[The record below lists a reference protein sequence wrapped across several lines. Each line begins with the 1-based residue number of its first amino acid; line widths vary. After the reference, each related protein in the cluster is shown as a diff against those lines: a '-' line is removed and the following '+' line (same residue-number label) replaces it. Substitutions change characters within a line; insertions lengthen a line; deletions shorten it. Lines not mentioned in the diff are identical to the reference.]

1 MLGRNAARP
10 LGLTPARLMTAYNM
24 AAHHRI
30 AYWITKPF
38 TMAHMQ
44 RFITISPQLLLTIG
58 GSSTL
63 TLTKNPG
70 PPSPSS
76 TTYGAPTTS
85 STSSASHQVHTLAPL
100 QADVLLH
107 SLLPSPPPSPSPVH
121 VPTSTT
127 SDTQSSTPT
136 TTSPSS
142 VAYNYM
148 LAASWSPKSRRR
160 VTPTQFER
168 DGEDEWWRKPTH
180 TTTTAPGTPGL
191 PSSTTKRRTGKVDAG
206 EDAFFHVSTP
216 SRVALG
222 VADGVGGWSEFGVDP
237 ALFSWALME
246 HAEKIARLTDNIAD
260 IRDDPESKDRVL
272 DAQTILDGAYHKLVE
287 SGKVE
292 AGSSTACILS
302 LCKITGTLRA
312 SNLGDSSFLL
322 IRDKRCIYESP
333 SQQHFWN
340 CPYQLT
346 IVPPGFRSS
355 KSSKKSGSYVQDLP
369 KDAVQST
376 HQLEDGDVIVLATDG
391 FWDNVFT
398 KETIELVDKEL
409 GDIIRDKSHHQ
420 APSSKPFVPPFNH
433 HPLPLQ
439 QLSQQLQSEGA
450 QAALGED
457 GPEESERS
465 PLTAEQVLARVRA
478 LSQRLTNTA
487 RHISLDPARHTPFSD
502 SAKHLRSGGKVDD
515 ITVIVTLVRSI

>member
-1 MLGRNAARP
+1 MQKKASRALLCLPCDNFSHCLFFTRLFVRSLFLSVVSVLCLCCVCVVVSVLCILDVFFFCWCMGNWANRRSHLPIVVHLLYLHRYSLAE
-10 LGLTPARLMTAYNM
+10 GLTPFSSQ
-24 AAHHRI
+24 
-30 AYWITKPF
+30 F
-38 TMAHMQ
+38 T
-44 RFITISPQLLLTIG
+44 I
-58 GSSTL
+58 
-63 TLTKNPG
+63 
-70 PPSPSS
+70 
-76 TTYGAPTTS
+76 
-85 STSSASHQVHTLAPL
+85 
-100 QADVLLH
+100 
-107 SLLPSPPPSPSPVH
+107 
-121 VPTSTT
+121 
-127 SDTQSSTPT
+127 
-136 TTSPSS
+136 
-142 VAYNYM
+142 
-148 LAASWSPKSRRR
+148 
-160 VTPTQFER
+160 
-168 DGEDEWWRKPTH
+168 
-180 TTTTAPGTPGL
+180 
-191 PSSTTKRRTGKVDAG
+191 
-206 EDAFFHVSTP
+206 
-216 SRVALG
+216 
-222 VADGVGGWSEFGVDP
+222 
-237 ALFSWALME
+237 
-246 HAEKIARLTDNIAD
+246 
-260 IRDDPESKDRVL
+260 
-272 DAQTILDGAYHKLVE
+272 
-287 SGKVE
+287 
-292 AGSSTACILS
+292 GSSTACILS

-502 SAKHLRSGGKVDD
+502 SAKHLRSGG
-515 ITVIVTLVRSI
+515 

>member
-10 LGLTPARLMTAYNM
+10 LGT
-24 AAHHRI
+24 HHRI

-38 TMAHMQ
+38 AMVHMQ

-63 TLTKNPG
+63 TLTKNSG
-70 PPSPSS
+70 PSS
-76 TTYGAPTTS
+76 SSPATCGASTS
-85 STSSASHQVHTLAPL
+85 PSTSSSHQVHTLAPL
-100 QADVLLH
+100 QADILLQ
-107 SLLPSPPPSPSPVH
+107 SLLPSPPPSPSPV
-121 VPTSTT
+121 PLSTSTT

-136 TTSPSS
+136 TTAPSS

-160 VTPTQFER
+160 VTPTRSER
-168 DGEDEWWRKPTH
+168 DGEDEWWRKQPTH
-180 TTTTAPGTPGL
+180 SSTATTPGTPGTPL
-191 PSSTTKRRTGKVDAG
+191 SSTTKRRTGKVDAG

-260 IRDDPESKDRVL
+260 IRDDPENRVL

-355 KSSKKSGSYVQDLP
+355 KSSKKCGTYVQDLP
-369 KDAVQST
+369 KDALQST

-420 APSSKPFVPPFNH
+420 SPSSKPIVPPFNH

-439 QLSQQLQSEGA
+439 QLSQQLQNEGA

-457 GPEESERS
+457 GLEESDRP

>member
-10 LGLTPARLMTAYNM
+10 LGLTPARLLTAYNM
-24 AAHHRI
+24 ATHHRI

-38 TMAHMQ
+38 AMVHMQ

-63 TLTKNPG
+63 TLTKNP
-70 PPSPSS
+70 PSS
-76 TTYGAPTTS
+76 ASPTACGPSAPS
-85 STSSASHQVHTLAPL
+85 SSSSPPSHQVHTLAPL
-100 QADVLLH
+100 QTDVLLQ
-107 SLLPSPPPSPSPVH
+107 SLPSPPPTPAPCSPT
-121 VPTSTT
+121 TST
-127 SDTQSSTPT
+127 SDRTTQSSTPT
-136 TTSPSS
+136 TTAPSS

-160 VTPTQFER
+160 ATPTPEQDE
-168 DGEDEWWRKPTH
+168 EWWRNPTH
-180 TTTTAPGTPGL
+180 YHTKSGSTTPL
-191 PSSTTKRRTGKVDAG
+191 SSTTKRRGKVDAG

-260 IRDDPESKDRVL
+260 MRDDPESKDRVL
-272 DAQTILDGAYHKLVE
+272 DAQTILDGAYHRLVE
-287 SGKVE
+287 SGNVE

-302 LCKITGTLRA
+302 LCKSTGTLRA

-355 KSSKKSGSYVQDLP
+355 KSSAKKSGSYVQDLP
-369 KDAVQST
+369 KDAAQST

-409 GDIIRDKSHHQ
+409 GDIIRDKSHHS
-420 APSSKPFVPPFNH
+420 PSKPIVPPFNH

-439 QLSQQLQSEGA
+439 QLSQQLQSEEA
-450 QAALGED
+450 PLGKH
-457 GPEESERS
+457 GSEEGQRP

-487 RHISLDPARHTPFSD
+487 RHISLDQTRNTPFSE
-502 SAKHLRSGGKVDD
+502 SAQHLRSGGKVDD